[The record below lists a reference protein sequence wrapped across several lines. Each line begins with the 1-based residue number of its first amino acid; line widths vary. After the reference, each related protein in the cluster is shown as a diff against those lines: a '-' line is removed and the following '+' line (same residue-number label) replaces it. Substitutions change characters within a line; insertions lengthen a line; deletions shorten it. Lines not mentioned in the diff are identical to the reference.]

1 MKSCF
6 DFFPSFLILFLL
18 SSTSTVLFVSQVA
31 CADTSIWNNNDL
43 ETQTY
48 IIRMQPPTN
57 LSFTS
62 EDLKSWYN
70 SLLQPLLNPTGTL
83 KSRVIH
89 SYSTVFSGFVATLT
103 TEEVKQLEKIDGF
116 LKAFP
121 DRLLPLMTTHS
132 PAFLG
137 LNIRSGLW
145 EKFGMGKGVIIG
157 VIDTGITPGH
167 PSFDD
172 TGMPAPPSKWKGR
185 CEFQNSVCNRK
196 LIGARN
202 FVKDIQ
208 MEDNSPPI
216 DDEGH
221 GTHTASTAAGNFVSN
236 ANMLGSGNGTAAGM
250 SPRAHLAIY
259 KACSEIGCSESNV
272 LAAMDAAINDGVD
285 ILSLSLGGGPSSF
298 DEDSIAIGSF
308 AAIQK
313 GIVVSCA
320 GGNGGPSPFLLSN
333 AAPWILTVGAS
344 TMDRKFKAVVT
355 LGDGQEI
362 EGESLFQTTNVPF
375 TPIVHPPSC
384 DSSDLGDVKGKI
396 VVCVSSVA
404 PGDNVKAAGGAA
416 MILTNKDTQGYTILA
431 QAFDLPASIV
441 NYVNGTTILSYVEKS
456 QNATASIT
464 FKGTTLGNSPAP
476 TIAYFSSRGPSQQT
490 LEILKPDI
498 VGPGVNILAAWPDQ
512 VGEFATKLTKKN
524 FNIISGTSMST
535 PHLSG
540 IAALIKSMHPN
551 WSPAAIKS
559 AMITTSQLLDNNGN
573 PIMDEKNNPADH
585 FSMGA
590 GHVDASKAINP
601 GLVYD
606 ISPEEFIGLLC
617 GLGYTDKQVQTIT
630 NEKVACKEVKK
641 IEQTQLNYP
650 SITTS
655 ASTSNLVVNRTVTN
669 VGTANAKYT
678 AEVVMP
684 KGVTVSV
691 SPNVLQFSNVNEKQS
706 FTVSMSWTP
715 ADSAYIAGNLNWVSG
730 ENIVRIPI
738 VIYKS
743 Q

>member
-1 MKSCF
+1 
-6 DFFPSFLILFLL
+6 
-18 SSTSTVLFVSQVA
+18 
-31 CADTSIWNNNDL
+31 
-43 ETQTY
+43 
-48 IIRMQPPTN
+48 MQPPTN

-62 EDLKSWYN
+62 EDLKYWYN
-70 SLLQPLLNPTGTL
+70 SLLQPLLNPSATL

-89 SYSTVFSGFVATLT
+89 SYSTVFSGFVAKLT
-103 TEEVKQLEKIDGF
+103 KEELKQLEKINGF

-121 DRLLPLMTTHS
+121 DRVLPLMTTHS

-137 LNIRSGLW
+137 LNIGSDLW

-172 TGMPAPPSKWKGR
+172 TGMPATPSKWKGR

-202 FVKDIQ
+202 FIQDIQ
-208 MEDNSPPI
+208 MEDNSPPT
-216 DDEGH
+216 DNQGH

-285 ILSLSLGGGPSSF
+285 ILSLSLGGGPRPF

-308 AAIQK
+308 AAIRK

-320 GGNGGPSPFLLSN
+320 AGNAGPNPFLLSN

-355 LGDGQEI
+355 LGDGQQF

-384 DSSDLGDVKGKI
+384 DSSFLGDVKGKI
-396 VVCVSSVA
+396 VICASSVGA
-404 PGDNVKAAGGAA
+404 GDNVKAAGGAA
-416 MILTNKDTQGYTILA
+416 MILLNKDTQGYTILV

-441 NYVNGTTILSYVEKS
+441 NYVNGTTILSYMEKS
-456 QNATASIT
+456 QNATASLT

-512 VGEFATKLTKKN
+512 VGEFATKLAMKK

-540 IAALIKSMHPN
+540 IAALIKSAHPN

-559 AMITTSQLLDNNGN
+559 AMITTSQLLGNDGN

-606 ISPEEFIGLLC
+606 ISPEEYIGLLC
-617 GLGYTDKQVQTIT
+617 GLGYTDKQVQAIT
-630 NEKVACKEVKK
+630 NEKVTCKQVTK
-641 IEQTQLNYP
+641 IEQAHLNYP
-650 SITTS
+650 SILAS
-655 ASTSNLVVNRTVTN
+655 ASTGNLVVNRTVTN
-669 VGTANAKYT
+669 VGTGNAKYY
-678 AEVVMP
+678 AEILMP
-684 KGVTVSV
+684 KGVTVNV

-743 Q
+743 P

>member
-1 MKSCF
+1 
-6 DFFPSFLILFLL
+6 
-18 SSTSTVLFVSQVA
+18 
-31 CADTSIWNNNDL
+31 
-43 ETQTY
+43 
-48 IIRMQPPTN
+48 MQPPSN

-70 SLLQPLLNPTGTL
+70 SLLQPLLNPTATL

-103 TEEVKQLEKIDGF
+103 KEEVKQLEKIDGF

-137 LNIRSGLW
+137 LNIGSGLW
-145 EKFGMGKGVIIG
+145 EKFGMGKGVIIR

-172 TGMPAPPSKWKGR
+172 TGMPTPPSKWKGR

-202 FVKDIQ
+202 FVLDIQ

-216 DDEGH
+216 DNEGH

-285 ILSLSLGGGPSSF
+285 ILSLSLGGGPRSF
-298 DEDSIAIGSF
+298 DEDFIAIGSF

-320 GGNGGPSPFLLSN
+320 AGNAGPSPFLLSN

-355 LGDGQEI
+355 LGDGQE
-362 EGESLFQTTNVPF
+362 FQTTNVPF

-384 DSSDLGDVKGKI
+384 DSSVLGDVKGKI

-404 PGDNVKAAGGAA
+404 AGDNVKAAG
-416 MILTNKDTQGYTILA
+416 
-431 QAFDLPASIV
+431 V

-464 FKGTTLGNSPAP
+464 FKGTTLGNYPAP

-540 IAALIKSMHPN
+540 IAALIKSTHPN

-559 AMITTSQLLDNNGN
+559 AMVTTSQLLSNDGD

-630 NEKVACKEVKK
+630 NEKVACKQVKK
-641 IEQTQLNYP
+641 IEQVHLNYP
-650 SITTS
+650 SILAS
-655 ASTSNLVVNRTVTN
+655 ASTGNLVVNRTVTN
-669 VGTANAKYT
+669 VGTGNAKYK
-678 AEVVMP
+678 AEVLMP
-684 KGVTVSV
+684 KGVTVKV

-706 FTVSMSWTP
+706 FTVIMSWNP

-738 VIYKS
+738 VRYKS
-743 Q
+743 P